1 MTNEMNAFELTDEQ
15 LEMVAGGDAS
25 NFNFQY
31 NGADATTLNGA
42 AFAKNVSQS
51 GSTVDQSNKSSQ
63 TAIDITKITK
73 VFFF

>member
-1 MTNEMNAFELTDEQ
+1 MNSFELTDEQ
-15 LEMVAGGDAS
+15 LEMVAGGDAG
-25 NFNFQY
+25 NLNYQY
-31 NGADATTLNGA
+31 NGAYAGTLNGT

-73 VFFF
+73 VFAF